1 MKTLIDSTLAPA
13 EAAAYRSAIYRLVSR
28 AFMEEPSADYLRE
41 LAAMAQE
48 SGPED
53 AVLDC
58 EAALLAHLAGYA
70 GADFDDL
77 RTKVATEYAELF
89 VGPRHPLAG
98 CYGSLYIG
106 FPNRMFTESTR
117 KVRKF
122 YRAFGRMSDSPN
134 RVPDDHIAYELEFMS
149 YLCEQEA
156 SALERGADSE
166 AAGMRAA
173 QQTFAATYLASWTHP
188 FADAVARA
196 WCADYY
202 AAWADFARDFV
213 DADLAYLGTLPQG
226 ECRAC
231 A

>member
-1 MKTLIDSTLAPA
+1 
-13 EAAAYRSAIYRLVSR
+13 
-28 AFMEEPSADYLRE
+28 MEEPSAGYLRD
-41 LAAMAQE
+41 LAAMAQD
-48 SGPED
+48 SSPED

-58 EAALLAHLAGYA
+58 EAALLSHLAGYA

-156 SALERGADSE
+156 SALERGADNE
-166 AAGMRAA
+166 AVGMRAA
-173 QQTFAATYLASWTHP
+173 QQTLAALAYLASGYVNMAAGFSLAP
-188 FADAVARA
+188 FAFAALLAVVAAVLPHVDSVRNAPWGPAVVFALAFVALVIARYA
-196 WCADYY
+196 FY
-202 AAWADFARDFV
+202 AAF
-213 DADLAYLGTLPQG
+213 
-226 ECRAC
+226 
-231 A
+231 